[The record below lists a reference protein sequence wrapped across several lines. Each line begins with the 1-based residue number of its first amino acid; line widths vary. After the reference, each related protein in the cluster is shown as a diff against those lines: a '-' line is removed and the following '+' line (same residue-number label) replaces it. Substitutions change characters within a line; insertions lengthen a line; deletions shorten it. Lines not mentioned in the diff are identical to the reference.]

1 MKKNGAI
8 KIRRKRS
15 GIIFLTVTVLFFW
28 YLPQIRQ
35 GWQIR
40 KEQEDAV
47 QTYISETKEVREN
60 EKEKNEEKRNRE
72 EQNEEEQKP
81 DERDQNLFRRV
92 DFAKLRLKNREIRA
106 WIRIPGCDLDTP
118 VVRGTDDRYYLT
130 HNAFGEE
137 RIYGCIFAPCDTPE
151 DFSERHIILFGHNMR
166 DGTMFGGLKK
176 YREAS
181 FGQKYPY
188 LYLYLPGK
196 IWRFRLVS
204 VEETDAK
211 SDVYRIGGWKER
223 DWEVWLQERKENSL
237 VSWSI
242 DEKKLYKILT
252 LSTCIGDGSS
262 TQRLVVHAALEK
274 IFETDAGRKE
284 GSVLE

>member
-1 MKKNGAI
+1 M
-8 KIRRKRS
+8 
-15 GIIFLTVTVLFFW
+15 TVTVLFFW

-40 KEQEDAV
+40 EEQKDAV
-47 QTYISETKEVREN
+47 QTYISETKEVRDN
-60 EKEKNEEKRNRE
+60 EKEKNKEKRNRE
-72 EQNEEEQKP
+72 EQNEEQQKP
-81 DERDQNLFRRV
+81 DERDQNLSRRV
-92 DFAKLRLKNREIRA
+92 DFVKLRLKNREIRA

-137 RIYGCIFAPCDTPE
+137 KIYGCIFAPCDTPE

-176 YREAS
+176 YRKAS

-188 LYLYLPGK
+188 LYLYLPEET
-196 IWRFRLVS
+196 WRFRIFG

-211 SDVYRIGGWKER
+211 SDVYRIGGWSER
-223 DWEVWLQERKENSL
+223 DWDVWLQERKENSV
-237 VSWSI
+237 VSWTM
-242 DEKKLYKILT
+242 DEKTLHKVLT
-252 LSTCIGDGSS
+252 LSTCIGDGSNM
-262 TQRLVVHAALEK
+262 QRLVVHAALEK